1 MIADKLKLALKEKK
15 QAEEKYIETIEL
27 IENEKQSW
35 NDQIFLYQVMKN
47 LFENFYLN
55 LKTIYLKKQLEDAK
69 KKWAITEEEIRDK
82 HNLEI
87 TQFGERIC
95 LLVSDNNILKSTV
108 EEQNKKIFEEKVI
121 LVKISK

>member
-121 LVKISK
+121 LVKITK